1 MCNFVRIENMDL
13 KIRRITPDDINET
26 AEMII
31 KTIKVSN
38 SKDYSED
45 LIDALVNAHSPEF
58 LLRRTQWTHFY
69 IALDGTTIIGC
80 GAIGPYWDSETES
93 SLFTIFVMPEYQK
106 CGVGRGII
114 ETLESDEYY
123 IRANRV
129 EIPASITGV
138 PFYQKMGYTFKNGIS
153 EPDEEHIIRMEKKK

>member
-1 MCNFVRIENMDL
+1 
-13 KIRRITPDDINET
+13 
-26 AEMII
+26 MII

-45 LIDALVNAHSPEF
+45 LIDALVKAHSPEF

-106 CGVGRGII
+106 CG
-114 ETLESDEYY
+114 
-123 IRANRV
+123 A
-129 EIPASITGV
+129 
-138 PFYQKMGYTFKNGIS
+138 
-153 EPDEEHIIRMEKKK
+153 